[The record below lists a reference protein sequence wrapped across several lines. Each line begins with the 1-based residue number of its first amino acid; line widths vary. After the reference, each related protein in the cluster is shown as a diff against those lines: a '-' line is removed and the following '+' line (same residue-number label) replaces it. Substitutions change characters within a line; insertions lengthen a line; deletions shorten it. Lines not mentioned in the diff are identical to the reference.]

1 MKKLTIPI
9 IVIIGFL
16 ALVYA
21 VLRLKYH
28 TTEICLFGAGY
39 AALLMAIYALI
50 PAINNPNYSVW
61 WSIPDNATPAQRWG
75 LGIGNFVTCMAVCWS
90 TFELPKESLSDLN
103 IKFYILL
110 ALIVATIG
118 VLVRRLMVKS
128 TTK

>member
-16 ALVYA
+16 ASVYA

-50 PAINNPNYSVW
+50 
-61 WSIPDNATPAQRWG
+61 
-75 LGIGNFVTCMAVCWS
+75 
-90 TFELPKESLSDLN
+90 
-103 IKFYILL
+103 
-110 ALIVATIG
+110 VATIG